1 MKSESA
7 GALWGWGRPRR
18 GSKTHFSHL
27 RHAVLPPFDEVRARL
42 FARYLTLT
50 AAGVKTLHS
59 SRVFVRTCTVPP
71 RQTIGIA
78 SMVAALMGFVVA
90 TAAVSRGVF

>member
-1 MKSESA
+1 M
-7 GALWGWGRPRR
+7 WGGVVPEEAQ
-18 GSKTHFSHL
+18 KTHFSHL
-27 RHAVLPPFDEVRARL
+27 HHAVLPPFDEVRARL

-59 SRVFVRTCTVPP
+59 KPCVCADLHGSPH
-71 RQTIGIA
+71 QTIGIA
-78 SMVAALMGFVVA
+78 SMVAALIGFVVA